1 MPISLDTFQRT
12 LDTGKV
18 QSFVKL
24 STDGVDVKTVA
35 SLMGHADATVTLNVY
50 ASADPTARQQ
60 AADVVAEAMAE
71 RAPKGPFSLVS

>member
-1 MPISLDTFQRT
+1 
-12 LDTGKV
+12 
-18 QSFVKL
+18 
-24 STDGVDVKTVA
+24 
-35 SLMGHADATVTLNVY
+35 MGHADATVTLNVY